1 MLVDNSD
8 IEKQINKIQENIN
21 NSNKSKSEKDLV
33 NNNRIWSQ
41 KSQGY
46 FRNIIF
52 DINRYL
58 RTIKQSSLL
67 LSVSE
72 DKKKK
77 TNRIKKEEKKKNN
90 LEIKTE
96 KITKRKEPEKFP
108 KYVKSIYN
116 KIKEIKEEVNE
127 LMVKDN
133 KSLKNISMNFSRT
146 ARPVIVMNN
155 KKERKMRPTSAST
168 FYESKMFE
176 SNINKTS
183 RNRKFK
189 NKQWSFKSFREGSQ
203 SQIKMK
209 LKEKKN
215 INIKDLKYNNLNKII
230 SDNEKEGN
238 VLRLNDMYRIKMNR
252 EIKMYNP
259 IGHLKDMKQIQIE
272 DVHMRKNIN
281 NINDKLKKRIEDR
294 CGGFYFKHQYEK
306 YISKIKKNRVNEYK
320 LSESLKDV
328 DKVKILSLRRKSYS
342 TKNLFNRKVSFRKE
356 EKKTDKLT
364 MKEKKESLRN
374 VLDLLKN
381 TLDIEPIHDYIN
393 DKVKFRNRI
402 TRDLN
407 EDRIKYFSQLEEIP
421 KKLEEINKDRDDMTE
436 VDNNLKNIIETQEL
450 LSRDLGHYSHF
461 KFN

>member
-8 IEKQINKIQENIN
+8 IEKQIYKLKENIN
-21 NSNKSKSEKDLV
+21 NTNRPKLDKDIINK
-33 NNNRIWSQ
+33 NRIWSQ

-46 FRNIIF
+46 FRNIIY

-58 RTIKQSSLL
+58 RTIKQDNLL

-77 TNRIKKEEKKKNN
+77 TNRIRKEEKKKNN

-96 KITKRKEPEKFP
+96 KITKRKQPEKFP
-108 KYVKSIYN
+108 KYVRSIYN
-116 KIKEIKEEVNE
+116 KIKEIKDETND
-127 LMVKDN
+127 LIVKDN
-133 KSLKNISMNFSRT
+133 KSLKNISMNFSKT
-146 ARPVIVMNN
+146 ARPVIILNN
-155 KKERKMRPTSAST
+155 KKERKVRPTSAST
-168 FYESKMFE
+168 YYESKMFE
-176 SNINKTS
+176 SNFNKAS
-183 RNRKFK
+183 RNRKLK
-189 NKQWSFKSFREGSQ
+189 NKQWSFKSFREGSK
-203 SQIKMK
+203 IK

-215 INIKDLKYNNLNKII
+215 IKINIKDLKYNNLNKII
-230 SDNEKEGN
+230 DENEKKGN
-238 VLRLNDMYRIKMNR
+238 LLRLNDMYRVKMNR
-252 EIKMYNP
+252 EMKIYNP

-272 DVHMRKNIN
+272 DVNMRRNIN

-306 YISKIKKNRVNEYK
+306 YISKIKKNRVNEYR
-320 LSESLKDV
+320 LSESLKDI
-328 DKVKILSLRRKSYS
+328 DKIKILSLRRKSYS
-342 TKNLFNRKVSFRKE
+342 TKNFFNRKVTFRKE
-356 EKKTDKLT
+356 EKKTDKEK
-364 MKEKKESLRN
+364 MKEKKENLKN
-374 VLDLLKN
+374 ILDLLKN
-381 TLDIEPIHDYIN
+381 TLDIEPIHEYIN

-402 TRDLN
+402 NRDLN

-461 KFN
+461 KFS